1 MIKIAHNMALK
12 NIAYLFL
19 PVCLMSGFRG
29 GRGDQE
35 QLYGYSDTQ
44 RLYHGKGVFRI
55 SGSLQRMH
63 SYAKWI
69 GENIGA
75 KSSRART
82 SLADSR
88 GIGSDGVND
97 ETLPQG
103 WPITAEQAS

>member
-1 MIKIAHNMALK
+1 MALK

-29 GRGDQE
+29 TRRGDRE
-35 QLYGYSDTQ
+35 QLCGYSDTQ

-75 KSSRART
+75 KSSRARI
-82 SLADSR
+82 SLAVSR